1 MAAIFVKLYTALPI
15 YRCKDLSNPSRI
27 DRDAIFLKI
36 FVIPGGNA
44 PPHKFQQ
51 GDTSAPLPNR
61 SGRYQGTTPTTWL
74 NFNTPCKSQLK
85 NAWPFSPT
93 ILRYA
98 RRPAV
103 SAVSGTFFVRAVGA
117 HLFGWRWVLVV
128 RNVCGLSFSNNNKFG
143 ICIALHQPSCSCCY
157 TSNIILDLTT
167 KLRDRQTISNR
178 VRPVPASAVPVKW
191 CPEVRSTQ
199 RR

>member
-1 MAAIFVKLYTALPI
+1 MFTRTFKMAAIFVKLYTSLPI

-44 PPHKFQQ
+44 PPHKFQR

-93 ILRYA
+93 SL
-98 RRPAV
+98 P
-103 SAVSGTFFVRAVGA
+103 
-117 HLFGWRWVLVV
+117 
-128 RNVCGLSFSNNNKFG
+128 CGFSD
-143 ICIALHQPSCSCCY
+143 IY
-157 TSNIILDLTT
+157 SNCF
-167 KLRDRQTISNR
+167 QSSH
-178 VRPVPASAVPVKW
+178 PHWKW
-191 CPEVRSTQ
+191 CMWEEKMLSLSITLNKSVWIWCYYFPM
-199 RR
+199 

>member
-1 MAAIFVKLYTALPI
+1 MFTRKFKMAAIFVKLYTALPI

-85 NAWPFSPT
+85 NSWPFSPT
-93 ILRYA
+93 IVISL
-98 RRPAV
+98 
-103 SAVSGTFFVRAVGA
+103 SSI
-117 HLFGWRWVLVV
+117 
-128 RNVCGLSFSNNNKFG
+128 VCRSF
-143 ICIALHQPSCSCCY
+143 HPSPISPKPS
-157 TSNIILDLTT
+157 TLT
-167 KLRDRQTISNR
+167 NF
-178 VRPVPASAVPVKW
+178 P
-191 CPEVRSTQ
+191 
-199 RR
+199 